1 MDADHHKKPK
11 SLRYISYVRKDSGN
25 YYVVR
30 VPKCVNGVKQ
40 FWTQKCFAE
49 SMYSECIALIAA
61 TRYRDWCI
69 EQSKLMPSGLIYT
82 KGINDLGDAFVSS
95 VRRLSDIQVAYGEFR
110 VSTAAFIGMFGFQ
123 ELSVQD
129 VAERLN
135 IDPMQIRSQIRRLV
149 SRDWLRISSK
159 VQVTE
164 NAKRMNF
171 YSITTQGKDLILDLR
186 RALSVESGLARLKS
200 SEAYTDTYIALKALS
215 DSFDISLLE
224 IGIMQCIKQGITS
237 PVRIA
242 EVMRRRQ
249 PSVSTCI
256 KKSAQKGLIEPD
268 PLAAVH
274 VISGRK
280 VWNAP
285 LYQVTPKGDHLINT
299 VSRI

>member
-1 MDADHHKKPK
+1 M
-11 SLRYISYVRKDSGN
+11 
-25 YYVVR
+25 R
-30 VPKCVNGVKQ
+30 VPKIENGVKTY
-40 FWTQKCFAE
+40 WTQRCFSE
-49 SMYSECIALIAA
+49 SEYSEGKALIAA

-69 EQSKLMPSGLIYT
+69 EQNKSMPSGLIYT
-82 KGINDLGDAFVSS
+82 KGVNDLDDAFVSS

-186 RALSVESGLARLKS
+186 RALSAESGLARLKS
-200 SEAYTDTYIALKALS
+200 SGAYTDTYIALKALS

-224 IGIMQCIKQGITS
+224 IGVMQCIKQGVTS
-237 PVRIA
+237 PTRIA
-242 EVMRRRQ
+242 EVMNRRQ

-256 KKSAQKGLIEPD
+256 KKSAEKGLIEPN
-268 PLAAVH
+268 PLSAVH
-274 VISGRK
+274 IVSGRK

-285 LYQVTPKGDHLINT
+285 VYQVTPKGDQLINT
-299 VSRI
+299 ASKI